1 MEFRYERIEAGEP
14 ILKLIDRICVLVGF
28 FPQDEKWILGSQI
41 RRAANSVFLN
51 LAEGS
56 ARRSYKE
63 FARFLTISMASLAEV
78 HACLVLAR
86 RRNYINQKCF
96 DEIQPLIEEVWFKLW
111 NLRESQIKKA
121 RCRFG
126 QDR

>member
-1 MEFRYERIEAGEP
+1 MEFRYERLEVKESV
-14 ILKLIDRICVLVGF
+14 LKLIDHVCLLVGN

-41 RRAANSVFLN
+41 RRAVNSVLLN

-63 FARFLTISMASLAEV
+63 FARFITISMASLAET

-86 RRNYINQKCF
+86 RRNYISQEQFVNV
-96 DEIQPLIEEVWFKLW
+96 QPLLEEVWFKLW
-111 NLRESQIKKA
+111 NLRESQINKA
-121 RCRFG
+121 QG
-126 QDR
+126 KIN